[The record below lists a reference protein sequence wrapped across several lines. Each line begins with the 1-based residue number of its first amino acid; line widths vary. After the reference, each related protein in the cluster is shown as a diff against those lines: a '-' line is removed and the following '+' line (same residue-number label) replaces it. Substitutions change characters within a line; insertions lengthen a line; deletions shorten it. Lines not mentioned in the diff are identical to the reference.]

1 MEATP
6 YRPAGVYCLNMDE
19 TTYPLVQARNELGQ
33 LVNRVRHGREHF
45 VISEYGKPAAAL
57 IPIDELDELRRLRDE
72 ADIAEAQRRT
82 TTPTGEPKTHEA
94 FMAELEAEDRQAA
107 AS

>member
-1 MEATP
+1 
-6 YRPAGVYCLNMDE
+6 MDE
-19 TTYPLVQARNELGQ
+19 TYPLVRARNELGQ
-33 LVNRVRHGREHF
+33 LVSRVRHGREHF
-45 VISEYGKPAAAL
+45 VISEYGQPAAAL

-72 ADIAEAQRRT
+72 ADIAEAQRRAAAAGDT
-82 TTPTGEPKTHEA
+82 KTHEA

>member
-1 MEATP
+1 
-6 YRPAGVYCLNMDE
+6 MDE
-19 TTYPLVQARNELGQ
+19 TYPLVQARNELGQ
-33 LVNRVRHGREHF
+33 LVSRVRHGREHF
-45 VISEYGKPAAAL
+45 VISEYGKAAAAL

-82 TTPTGEPKTHEA
+82 AAPTGEPKTHEA